1 MRRTFKFQIL
11 PNASQER
18 RLVEW
23 LELCAGLYNQAL
35 GNRVA
40 AYRATGKG
48 LSYNTQS
55 RHLTVLRGASPVW
68 SNVPVKVARSALR
81 RLDRAF
87 QAFFRRV
94 KAGQKPGFPRFRSRG
109 AYDSF
114 SFPAQKNALRGNRV
128 HVPLLGHVK
137 VNLHREMTGDIKEV
151 TVRRGVGGRWWVCF
165 SCDLGEAPPKVAVRS
180 AVGIDLGL
188 ESFATLTDGSVVEN
202 PRYFRRGAEV
212 LAARQ
217 RRLARAQRDSRGRER
232 AKVLVAKAHAH
243 VANQRR
249 DHGRKVV
256 VELFRRF
263 DLVAYEDLNVRG
275 MVHGNLAKSIHDAA
289 WGQFIHD
296 LTCKAESAGKHAVA
310 VDPRGT
316 SQRCSACGAVV
327 QKSLGDR
334 EHACACG
341 LVVHRDL
348 NAARNILALGLS
360 AVAV

>member
-1 MRRTFKFQIL
+1 MRRSFKFQIL
-11 PNASQER
+11 PNVSQER
-18 RLVEW
+18 RLTVW
-23 LELCAGLYNQAL
+23 LEMCAGLYNQAL

-40 AYRATGKG
+40 TYRATGTG
-48 LSYNTQS
+48 LSYNAQTK
-55 RHLTVLRGASPVW
+55 HLTVLRNESTAWKNLPSD
-68 SNVPVKVARSALR
+68 VARSALH

-87 QAFFRRV
+87 KAFFRRV
-94 KAGQKPGFPRFRSRG
+94 KAGQKPGFPRFRSRN

-114 SFPAQKNALRGNRV
+114 SFPAAAGTLHKNRV
-128 HVPLLGHVK
+128 RVPHLGHIK
-137 VNLHREMTGDIKEV
+137 VNLHREVIGDVKEV
-151 TVRRGVGGRWWVCF
+151 TIRRGVGERWWVCF
-165 SCDLGEAPPKVAVRS
+165 SCDLGEAPVKVAVRS

-188 ESFATLTDGSVVEN
+188 ESFATLTDGSRVEN
-202 PRYFRRGAEV
+202 PRYFRRGAGA
-212 LAARQ
+212 LAVRQ
-217 RRLARAQRDSRGRER
+217 RKLARAKRGSRGRER

-263 DLVAYEDLNVRG
+263 DLVAYEDLNIRG
-275 MVHGNLAKSIHDAA
+275 MVHGNLSKSIHDAA

-316 SQRCSACGAVV
+316 SQKCSACGAVV

-334 EHACACG
+334 VHACACG

-360 AVAV
+360 AVAS